1 MEQVINILFQEA
13 LYRTFT
19 FAGSEGNTDT
29 NVQQQYAW
37 KNYAYEQ
44 QSQNAFYFGPN
55 HHTLNILNKNHP
67 TSSQKYIAILSVNP
81 SWLQI
86 DFNRGCKS
94 SMGDDLWRIII

>member
-44 QSQNAFYFGPN
+44 QSQNAFSSHFEYFE
-55 HHTLNILNKNHP
+55 
-67 TSSQKYIAILSVNP
+67 Q
-81 SWLQI
+81 
-86 DFNRGCKS
+86 KS
-94 SMGDDLWRIII
+94 SHILPEIYCDSFC